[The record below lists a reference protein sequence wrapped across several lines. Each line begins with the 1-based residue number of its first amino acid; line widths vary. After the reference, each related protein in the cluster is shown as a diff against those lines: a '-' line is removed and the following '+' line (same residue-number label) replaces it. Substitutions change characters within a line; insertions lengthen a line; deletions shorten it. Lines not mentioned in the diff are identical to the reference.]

1 MGEKLEAEFDEAMRD
16 TCRRATEHGYRPTY
30 FLQMIE
36 THGGVGAAK
45 RLLKASEQQYGL
57 TRLWNLGL
65 LGISAEALVLQERWQ
80 SLFTDEERRAARE
93 RLKAHGYDVEVG
105 EK

>member
-1 MGEKLEAEFDEAMRD
+1 MAENLVAEFHEAMLD
-16 TCRRATEHGYRPTY
+16 TYRQALEHGYPARY
-30 FLQMIE
+30 FLRMVNE
-36 THGGVGAAK
+36 RGGVGAAK
-45 RLLKASEQQYGL
+45 RLLATPEHQSGL
-57 TRLWNLGL
+57 TELWKRSL